1 MKLTYYLLLIAA
13 LLLTACN
20 NDEDEEKEF
29 IMTTPPIGETRRAQ
43 YAFRHEFLD
52 CLASVRSF
60 VRDTR
65 IRSALPVVDDIAKTG
80 QRHIDCG
87 CVYWS
92 GRVRHGGKLH
102 RQ

>member
-1 MKLTYYLLLIAA
+1 MAMLIRRITGTLCLVLAVA
-13 LLLTACN
+13 MRMLR
-20 NDEDEEKEF
+20 F
-29 IMTTPPIGETRRAQ
+29 RRAQ

>member
-1 MKLTYYLLLIAA
+1 MLSTCRGMRMLR
-13 LLLTACN
+13 
-20 NDEDEEKEF
+20 F
-29 IMTTPPIGETRRAQ
+29 RRAQ

-52 CLASVRSF
+52 CLASVRGF

-87 CVYWS
+87 RVYWS
-92 GRVRHGGKLH
+92 GRVRHSGKLH

>member
-1 MKLTYYLLLIAA
+1 MAMLIRRITGTLCLVLAV
-13 LLLTACN
+13 AC
-20 NDEDEEKEF
+20 
-29 IMTTPPIGETRRAQ
+29 AC
-43 YAFRHEFLD
+43 YAFAVRNTHSGTSFWIVW
-52 CLASVRSF
+52 LAFAVF

-80 QRHIDCG
+80 QRHLDCG

>member
-1 MKLTYYLLLIAA
+1 MAMLIRRITGTLCLVLAV
-13 LLLTACN
+13 ACACYAFAVRN
-20 NDEDEEKEF
+20 
-29 IMTTPPIGETRRAQ
+29 

>member
-1 MKLTYYLLLIAA
+1 MLSTRRGMRMLR
-13 LLLTACN
+13 
-20 NDEDEEKEF
+20 F
-29 IMTTPPIGETRRAQ
+29 RRAQ

-65 IRSALPVVDDIAKTG
+65 IRSALPVVDNIAKTG

-87 CVYWS
+87 RVHLS
-92 GRVRHGGKLH
+92 GRVRYSGKLH